1 MIDRAAVTLGR
12 FLLGL
17 YFFVPGITK
26 ITSYQAMLD
35 YMTLHNIP
43 MVELLLPL
51 TTVLQIVGGLFLMTG
66 FRIKE
71 TAIMF
76 AGMTLLINLGMHDF
90 WNSYPETDQKHELQN
105 FVKNLGI
112 LAGLLVLSA
121 SQQLEQWRLF
131 KPKLS

>member
-51 TTVLQIVGGLFLMTG
+51 TTGLQIVGGLFLMAG

-121 SQQLEQWRLF
+121 SQQVEQWRLF

>member
-1 MIDRAAVTLGR
+1 MDRTAITLGR

-17 YFFVPGITK
+17 YFLVPGLTK
-26 ITSYQAMLD
+26 ITSYQAMIA

-51 TTVLQIVGGLFLMTG
+51 TTALQIGGGLFLITG
-66 FRIKE
+66 FRVKE
-71 TAIMF
+71 TAYMF
-76 AGMTLLINLGMHDF
+76 VGMTLLINLGMHDF
-90 WNSYPETDQKHELQN
+90 WNTYPDVDQKHELQN

-121 SQQLEQWRLF
+121 SQQVEQWRLF
-131 KPKLS
+131 KS

>member
-1 MIDRAAVTLGR
+1 MDRGAITLGR

-17 YFFVPGITK
+17 YFLVPSITK

-51 TTVLQIVGGLFLMTG
+51 TTVLQLIGGVFLITG

-90 WNSYPETDQKHELQN
+90 WNNYPETDQRHELQN

-121 SQQLEQWRLF
+121 TQSVDQWRLF
-131 KPKLS
+131 KS

>member
-112 LAGLLVLSA
+112 LAGLLALSA